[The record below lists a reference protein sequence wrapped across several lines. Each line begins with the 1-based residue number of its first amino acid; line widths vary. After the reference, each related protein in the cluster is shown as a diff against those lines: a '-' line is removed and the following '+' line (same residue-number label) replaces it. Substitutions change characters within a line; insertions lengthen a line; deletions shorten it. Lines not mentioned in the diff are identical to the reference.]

1 MPKTN
6 VTHVRFDPDLK
17 QRVKDMANVLGRS
30 SSYVVETAV
39 KSYLDQ
45 NEWQL
50 KAIQE
55 AIQEADSPHAEWIDH
70 EALKA
75 EWEAKREN

>member
-1 MPKTN
+1 MPKN
-6 VTHVRFDPDLK
+6 SVTHVRFDSDLK

-39 KSYLDQ
+39 KSYLDK

-55 AIQEADSPHAEWIDH
+55 AVHEADSLHAEWIDH
-70 EALKA
+70 EVLKA
-75 EWEAKREN
+75 EWEGKREN